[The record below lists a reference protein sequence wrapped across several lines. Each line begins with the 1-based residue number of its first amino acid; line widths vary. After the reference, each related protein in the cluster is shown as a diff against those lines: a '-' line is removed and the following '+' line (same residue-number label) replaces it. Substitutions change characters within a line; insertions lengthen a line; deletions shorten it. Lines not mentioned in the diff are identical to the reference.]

1 MLTQACKDEEQRG
14 IRALLGGHTDQVTVV
29 KFYSHASLDCPY
41 ILSGSVD
48 QTIRLWRVDLS
59 HLELSC
65 TVSVVTDSQ
74 KTINAICVDSDSAIF
89 VSGPADARLDVRSIT
104 FSDDGGVIISLL
116 QTIAIAPRFFPL
128 ALALAPLQAAAPSL
142 ILAVGG
148 TKTAIQ
154 IYVAQGAEDHL
165 DFTLQATLAG
175 HEGWIRSLAFVSAGQ
190 DADTDLLL
198 ASASQDKYIRLW
210 RVRQGDEVPSATA
223 ATTDL
228 ALGVLGK
235 SLSNKAHRLRTSG
248 KSYSMTF
255 EALLLGH
262 EDWIYATSW
271 SKRENRLQLVS
282 ASADGSL
289 AIWEPES
296 SSGVWVCLTRLG
308 EIGGQ
313 KGATTATGS
322 AGGYWIGHWSP
333 DGKSLISLGR
343 TGGWRLWKH
352 DDDEGRWLQQPAI
365 SGHVKAVTGISWAT
379 DGSYLL
385 STR

>member
-1 MLTQACKDEEQRG
+1 MLTQACKDREQRG
-14 IRALLGGHTDQVTVV
+14 IRALLSGHTDQVTVV
-29 KFYSHASLDCPY
+29 KFYSHASLDCQY
-41 ILSGSVD
+41 IISGSVD
-48 QTIRLWRVDLS
+48 QSIRLWRVNSS
-59 HLELSC
+59 HPELSC
-65 TVSVVTDSQ
+65 PVSVVTDSQ
-74 KTINAICVDSDSAIF
+74 KTINAICADPDSAIF
-89 VSGPADARLDVRSIT
+89 VSGSADARLDVRRIT

-116 QTIAIAPRFFPL
+116 QTIGVAPRFFPL
-128 ALALAPLQAAAPSL
+128 ALALAPLQAATSSL

-148 TKTAIQ
+148 TKTIIQ
-154 IYVAQGAEDHL
+154 IYVAQDAGGHL
-165 DFTLQATLAG
+165 EFTLQATLTG
-175 HEGWIRSLAFVSAGQ
+175 HEGWIRSLTFVSVRQ
-190 DADTDLLL
+190 DADADLLL
-198 ASASQDKYIRLW
+198 ASASQDKYVRLW
-210 RVRQGDEVPSATA
+210 RVRQGGELPSATA

-228 ALGVLGK
+228 ALGVLGR
-235 SLSNKAHRLRTSG
+235 SLSNKAHRLRASE

-271 SKRENRLQLVS
+271 SKHENRLQLVS

-308 EIGGQ
+308 EIGGH

-352 DDDEGRWLQQPAI
+352 DDDGGRWLQQPGI